1 MRHNVAGRKLGRDS
15 AHRRSLYRNLVT
27 DLLNYEKITTTE
39 AKAKEVRSLAER
51 MITLGKKGGLP
62 ARRRALAYVL
72 DEKIADKLFTT
83 LAPRYAERPGGY
95 TRISKLG
102 PRLGDGAPMVQL
114 ELVE

>member
-1 MRHNVAGRKLGRDS
+1 MRHKVAGRKLGRS
-15 AHRRSLYRNLVT
+15 SSHRMAMYRNLVT

-39 AKAKEVRSLAER
+39 AKAKEVRGLTEK
-51 MITLGKKGGLP
+51 MITLGKEGGLHSH
-62 ARRRALAYVL
+62 RQALSFIMDRKVT
-72 DEKIADKLFTT
+72 DKLFTD

-95 TRISKLG
+95 TRIVKLA